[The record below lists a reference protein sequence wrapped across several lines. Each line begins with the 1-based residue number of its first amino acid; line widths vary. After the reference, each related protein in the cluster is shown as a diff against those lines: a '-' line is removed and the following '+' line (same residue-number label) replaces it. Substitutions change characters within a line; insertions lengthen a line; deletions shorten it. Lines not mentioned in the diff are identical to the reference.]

1 MSWKDILAIS
11 RASIRN
17 SALESAENSV
27 TDSLRSVKN
36 RDAKSEGSISL
47 IDRRLV
53 AIILVLATIIAVSGS
68 FVFQERQQGAP
79 PMGGYANPQL
89 LVDGEWVLAHLN
101 EPNVRIIDVRS
112 EVEYVRGHVQNAI
125 RLDFERLRVTVNG
138 VRNVAPQ
145 ETVESVL
152 GELGVVPETM
162 VIVYDE
168 QYSLD
173 AALVFWTLEYYG
185 HKDVRIL
192 NGDWSQWLVDGYPV
206 SKESPAFERTVYR
219 AAVKH
224 EVLATADY
232 ILENLNSSSV
242 VVLDART
249 PLEFHGID
257 VRAKRGGH
265 IPGSVN
271 VEWKRALE
279 RLGTFKSGPDLIK
292 LYQQVGIDEDKEVVT
307 LCQSGHRA
315 AHSYFAMRLL
325 GYKTRMYDSSW
336 EEWGNREDLPI
347 E

>member
-1 MSWKDILAIS
+1 M
-11 RASIRN
+11 
-17 SALESAENSV
+17 
-27 TDSLRSVKN
+27 
-36 RDAKSEGSISL
+36 
-47 IDRRLV
+47 
-53 AIILVLATIIAVSGS
+53 
-68 FVFQERQQGAP
+68 
-79 PMGGYANPQL
+79 

-101 EPNVRIIDVRS
+101 EPNGRIIDVRS
-112 EVEYVRGHVQNAI
+112 QAEYDRGHIQNAV

-145 ETVESVL
+145 EAVESIL
-152 GELGVVPETM
+152 GELSLVPEATA
-162 VIVYDE
+162 VIYDE

-185 HKDVRIL
+185 HKDVKIL
-192 NGDWSQWLVDGYPV
+192 NGDWSQWLVDGHPV
-206 SKESPAFERTVYR
+206 SRESPSFQRTVYR
-219 AAVKH
+219 ATVRP

-232 ILENLNSSSV
+232 ILENLNSSRI

-279 RLGTFKSGPDLIK
+279 RPGTFKPGPDLIR
-292 LYQQVGIDEDKEVVT
+292 LYQQVGITGDKEVVT
-307 LCQSGHRA
+307 LCQTGHRA

-325 GYKTRMYDSSW
+325 GYQTRMYDSSW

>member
-1 MSWKDILAIS
+1 M
-11 RASIRN
+11 
-17 SALESAENSV
+17 
-27 TDSLRSVKN
+27 
-36 RDAKSEGSISL
+36 
-47 IDRRLV
+47 
-53 AIILVLATIIAVSGS
+53 
-68 FVFQERQQGAP
+68 
-79 PMGGYANPQL
+79 
-89 LVDGEWVLAHLN
+89 N

-112 EVEYVRGHVQNAI
+112 QGEYDRGHIQNAV

-152 GELGVVPETM
+152 GELGVVPETT
-162 VIVYDE
+162 IVLYDE

-185 HKDVRIL
+185 NKDVKIL
-192 NGDWSQWLVDGYPV
+192 NGDWSQWLVDGHAV
-206 SKESPAFERTVYR
+206 SKDSPVFQRTVYI
-219 AAVKH
+219 ATVKP

-232 ILENLNSSSV
+232 ILENLNSSRI

-249 PLEFHGID
+249 PAEFYGID

-279 RLGTFKSGPDLIK
+279 RSGTFKSGPDLVR
-292 LYQQVGIDEDKEVVT
+292 LYQQVGITEDKEVIT
-307 LCQSGHRA
+307 LCQTGHRA
-315 AHSYFAMRLL
+315 AHSYFVMRLL
-325 GYKTRMYDSSW
+325 GYRVRMYDSSW